1 MPLLESIGYALVGGI
16 LPPLVWLYFMN
27 KEDSRCP
34 EPRWLVGL
42 AFITGMIAVPIVLPL
57 ESYAIQK
64 LGEGTLGTIISWAT
78 IEETVKYALAAI
90 VILWRKQVNE
100 SLDLVIYMLTV
111 ALGFAALENT
121 LFLIQPF
128 SQGQFLAGIATDNL
142 RFIGSTLLHA
152 IASAAI
158 GFALAFSYTWS
169 PRARAIS
176 ASIGLILAIT
186 LHALFNFFIINAS
199 GSATLL
205 SFFVVWTGTV
215 VFLAVFEI
223 LKFIQYQNSPRN
235 VC

>member
-1 MPLLESIGYALVGGI
+1 
-16 LPPLVWLYFMN
+16 
-27 KEDSRCP
+27 
-34 EPRWLVGL
+34 
-42 AFITGMIAVPIVLPL
+42 MIAVPIVLPL

-64 LGEGTLGTIISWAT
+64 LGEGTLGTIIAWAT
-78 IEETVKYALAAI
+78 IEETVKYGLAAL

-152 IASAAI
+152 IASATI

-169 PRARAIS
+169 PRARAIT
-176 ASIGLILAIT
+176 ASIGLILAIA

-215 VFLAVFEI
+215 VFLAVFEV
-223 LKFIQYQNSPRN
+223 LKFIQYQNAPRN